1 MNTLGDV
8 EYPQEIIDL
17 FMENISYQNIVE
29 MNEIGLESILR
40 REVPTEM
47 EEYTDQEIRNIAET
61 FAKIVDYKSSF
72 TKNHSLGVAKIA
84 DKMADFYNFDQTHR
98 IRFYFAAALH
108 DVGKLIIPND
118 ILEKPGKL
126 TSDEFVQMKTH
137 AYATFEVLNK
147 IPGLEDIAILA
158 CSVI

>member
-1 MNTLGDV
+1 MDVLFLGSAVYAAGVDPAV
-8 EYPQEIIDL
+8 KD
-17 FMENISYQNIVE
+17 FISANKEKIGAIV
-29 MNEIGLESILR
+29 NLSTAALLPSTYKQ
-40 REVPTEM
+40 VKKF
-47 EEYTDQEIRNIAET
+47 AET

-72 TKNHSLGVAKIA
+72 TKNHSLGVAEIA
-84 DKMADFYNFDQTHR
+84 DKMADFYNFDPTQR